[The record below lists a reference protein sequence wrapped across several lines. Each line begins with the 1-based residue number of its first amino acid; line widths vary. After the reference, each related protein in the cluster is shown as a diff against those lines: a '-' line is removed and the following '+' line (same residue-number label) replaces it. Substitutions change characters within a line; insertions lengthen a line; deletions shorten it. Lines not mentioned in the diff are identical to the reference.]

1 MAKKIT
7 YADKI
12 QGGLWRHQ
20 DANEVKNVVNSLA
33 DDITSLQSQANAQQ
47 QRTDSAVLSVPQTLT
62 KAQKEQAQ
70 RNIGVEG
77 VQTVYLDDLDFLT
90 DSSLFINGPK
100 ARYVVLYK
108 YRSMIDF
115 KIGVLDM
122 FSDSMGHVLT
132 QVLTTTQQIDE
143 DGQMTTG
150 HQDNNVNQYYRS
162 YNKTSPTLSEAK
174 NSWTRWRYLNT
185 QKADFDDLQGQ
196 VDSIRQHA
204 GIIEFEGF
212 VDDAV
217 VREMSMV
224 EENPQVY
231 FIKEKKTFCI
241 STNGVTFFN
250 NFMTPDES
258 LSIRD
263 YQTFAY
269 MNNSSN
275 KPSPWPMHVYRCKE
289 DGVSYMWN
297 GTEMIPLFEPAYHVE
312 EDMEVTITPEVLHH
326 WDKVTAIGVTL
337 SEGHASGKE
346 YKLEFTV
353 DAPDFTIEFS
363 HPVRWMNDEEP
374 EWEEGWTY
382 QISIQDGL
390 AVAGGWPQS

>member
-20 DANEVKNVVNSLA
+20 DANEVKDVVNSLA

-174 NSWTRWRYLNT
+174 NRDRKS
-185 QKADFDDLQGQ
+185 
-196 VDSIRQHA
+196 
-204 GIIEFEGF
+204 
-212 VDDAV
+212 V
-217 VREMSMV
+217 V
-224 EENPQVY
+224 
-231 FIKEKKTFCI
+231 
-241 STNGVTFFN
+241 
-250 NFMTPDES
+250 
-258 LSIRD
+258 
-263 YQTFAY
+263 
-269 MNNSSN
+269 
-275 KPSPWPMHVYRCKE
+275 
-289 DGVSYMWN
+289 
-297 GTEMIPLFEPAYHVE
+297 
-312 EDMEVTITPEVLHH
+312 
-326 WDKVTAIGVTL
+326 
-337 SEGHASGKE
+337 
-346 YKLEFTV
+346 
-353 DAPDFTIEFS
+353 
-363 HPVRWMNDEEP
+363 
-374 EWEEGWTY
+374 
-382 QISIQDGL
+382 
-390 AVAGGWPQS
+390 